1 MIMAILKNKRK
12 KSLNSQAVIEFVN
25 VTKSFGERMHKNIVL
40 DNISFTIPKGKTTVI
55 AGGSGQGKSV
65 TLKLIL
71 ALLYPDSGTVLV
83 DGVDVHSLGRGG
95 LHKLRTR
102 FGVLF
107 QGSALFDSMTVFE
120 NIALPLRER
129 TKLKEEEIR
138 AMVFDT
144 LEQLE
149 LKGAEDKYPAQL
161 SGGMKKR
168 VGLARALQLD
178 PQIVLF
184 DEPTTGLD
192 PVMTK
197 EIYRLFTALQTRSG
211 YTAVIVSHDI
221 PAVFELADQIV
232 LLNKG
237 EVDVFDTAGDIVLSE
252 KPYIREFAKMAMGD
266 LFTSA
271 KRSFVYHEK
280 CTA

>member
-1 MIMAILKNKRK
+1 M
-12 KSLNSQAVIEFVN
+12 
-25 VTKSFGERMHKNIVL
+25 
-40 DNISFTIPKGKTTVI
+40 I

-71 ALLYPDSGTVLV
+71 GLLAPDSGRVLV
-83 DGVDVHSLGRGG
+83 DGVNVPTLKKRA
-95 LHKLRTR
+95 LQELRTR

-107 QGSALFDSMTVFE
+107 QGSALFDSLTVFE

-129 TKLKEEEIR
+129 LKISESEIHSR
-138 AMVFDT
+138 VFET
-144 LEQLE
+144 LEKLE
-149 LKGAEDKYPAQL
+149 LDDHEDKYPAQL

-168 VGLARALQLD
+168 VGLARALQLE
-178 PQIVLF
+178 PEIVLF

-197 EIYRLFTALQTRSG
+197 EIYQLFQRMQKRLG

-221 PAVFELADQIV
+221 PAVFDLADQII

-237 EVDVFDTAGDIVLSE
+237 EVDVFTDSSE
-252 KPYIREFAKMAMGD
+252 IIHSDKPYIREFAKMTMGD
-266 LFTSA
+266 VFPHPEKENSTS
-271 KRSFVYHEK
+271 
-280 CTA
+280 

>member
-1 MIMAILKNKRK
+1 MSAENIVAPESAIR
-12 KSLNSQAVIEFVN
+12 FVD
-25 VTKSFGERMHKNIVL
+25 VCKSFGERARRHLVL
-40 DNISFTIPKGKTTVI
+40 DRVSFSVPMGKTTVI

-65 TLKLIL
+65 ILKLIL
-71 ALLYPDSGTVLV
+71 GLLRPDSGQVLV
-83 DGVDVHSLGRGG
+83 GEKNVSTMGYKALQE
-95 LHKLRTR
+95 LRML

-107 QGSALFDSMTVFE
+107 QGSALFDSLTVFE

-129 TKLKEEEIR
+129 TKLTEGEIR
-138 AMVFDT
+138 NRVAAT

-149 LKGAEDKYPAQL
+149 LTGHEEKFPAQL

-168 VGLARALQLD
+168 VGLARALQLE
-178 PQIVLF
+178 PKIVLF

-197 EIYRLFTALQTRSG
+197 EIYELFAQTQQRLG

-221 PAVFELADQIV
+221 PQIFALADQII

-237 EVDVFDTAGDIVLSE
+237 ELDVFTEASQIPFSTKLN
-252 KPYIREFAKMAMGD
+252 IREFARLVMGQH
-266 LFTSA
+266 T
-271 KRSFVYHEK
+271 V
-280 CTA
+280 

>member
-1 MIMAILKNKRK
+1 MSAP
-12 KSLNSQAVIEFVN
+12 SSTVSESAIEFVD
-25 VTKSFGERMHKNIVL
+25 VCMAFGEREKRNLVL
-40 DNISFTIPKGKTTVI
+40 DHVNFSVPRGKTTVI

-65 TLKLIL
+65 ILKLIL
-71 ALLYPDSGTVLV
+71 GLLRPNSGQVLV
-83 DGVDVHSLGRGG
+83 AGQNIPSLGYRE
-95 LHKLRTR
+95 LQKIRMR

-107 QGSALFDSMTVFE
+107 QGSALFDSLSVFE

-129 TKLKEEEIR
+129 THFRQEEIVAR
-138 AMVFDT
+138 VNAT

-149 LKGAEDKYPAQL
+149 LSGHEDKYPAQL

-178 PQIVLF
+178 PKIVLF

-192 PVMTK
+192 PVMSK
-197 EIYRLFTALQTRSG
+197 DIYDLFTRTQQRLG

-221 PAVFELADQIV
+221 PQIFALADQII

-237 EVDVFDTAGDIVLSE
+237 ELDVFTHANQISSST
-252 KPYIREFAKMAMGD
+252 KPNIREFARLVLGQQALD
-266 LFTSA
+266 
-271 KRSFVYHEK
+271 
-280 CTA
+280 

>member
-1 MIMAILKNKRK
+1 MSTEGAIPLESAIR
-12 KSLNSQAVIEFVN
+12 FVD
-25 VTKSFGERMHKNIVL
+25 VCKAFGERNRRNLVL
-40 DNISFTIPKGKTTVI
+40 DRVSFSVPRAMTTVI

-65 TLKLIL
+65 ILKLIL
-71 ALLYPDSGTVLV
+71 GLLRPDSGQVLV
-83 DGVDVHSLGRGG
+83 GDHNVATMGYR
-95 LHKLRTR
+95 KLQELRML

-107 QGSALFDSMTVFE
+107 QGAALFDSLTVYE

-129 TKLKEEEIR
+129 TKLTGEEIR
-138 AMVFDT
+138 VRVSAT

-149 LKGAEDKYPAQL
+149 LTGHEEKYPAQL

-168 VGLARALQLD
+168 VGLARALQLE

-192 PVMTK
+192 PVMAK
-197 EIYRLFTALQTRSG
+197 EIYDLFARTQQRLG

-221 PAVFELADQIV
+221 PQIFTLADQII

-237 EVDVFDTAGDIVLSE
+237 ELDVFTDVSQIPSST
-252 KPYIREFAKMAMGD
+252 KPNIREFARQVMGQQIG
-266 LFTSA
+266 
-271 KRSFVYHEK
+271 
-280 CTA
+280 